1 MRTLL
6 PRTAL
11 AAASLVL
18 AALAAHAVA
27 QAPAP
32 APAPA
37 PVVNVAS
44 HTCTKP
50 GEFPGRVAQQPRILK
65 WSNDVRIYTDCLKAY
80 VAERNATIDAN
91 AKQAKA
97 AIDEYNAA
105 VKDFNDA
112 MGNN

>member
-1 MRTLL
+1 MRTFL

-11 AAASLVL
+11 AAASLIL
-18 AALAAHAVA
+18 AVQAVA
-27 QAPAP
+27 QTPAP
-32 APAPA
+32 TPA
-37 PVVNVAS
+37 PVVNVAP
-44 HTCTKP
+44 HACTKP

-65 WSNDVRIYTDCLKAY
+65 WSNDVRAYTECLKAY
-80 VAERNATIDAN
+80 VAERNASIDAN
-91 AKQAKA
+91 AKQAKS

>member
-1 MRTLL
+1 MRTVL

-11 AAASLVL
+11 AASALVL
-18 AALAAHAVA
+18 AAQALA
-27 QAPAP
+27 Q

-37 PVVNVAS
+37 PVVNVAP
-44 HTCTKP
+44 HACTKP
-50 GEFPGRVAQQPRILK
+50 AEFPGRVAQQQRIVK
-65 WSNDVRIYTDCLKAY
+65 WSSDVRAYTECLKAY

-91 AKQAKA
+91 AKQAKS